1 MKFKRGCPKAPPA
14 TSRPQPQ
21 LQQQQQ
27 QHQSQQQWSSSPRR
41 PSPDN
46 NLHLIRALQAQA
58 ENSTWRLSQVESA
71 VELLQARV
79 EDLPR
84 TTAAVPETGARNST
98 GSILRTR
105 SDSAGRRR
113 GVLTAACK
121 RLGSKQVVGPN
132 SDEPQVGYLAEHSA
146 RSGEGESVVAEI
158 WRPGSDR
165 LQRSHSS
172 KTVAIMEHPTDSPRG
187 LEQKESELAEIRMF
201 VNDDISKEMERFRT
215 ELQVEFA
222 ELQRM
227 LVAESANET
236 QLLRDRG
243 PSDEANKQL
252 LRRVDDTSQLVLELR
267 QEQQV
272 QNAELGALRTRV
284 FEKEEKAPQLRNLEQ
299 DRKDMAT
306 MRVRIEALEAS
317 ASSRDDSQA
326 HARNSAPSNREAG
339 RSCRALCADEDT
351 LGDVITRLERL
362 ESTGGGALGSHHL
375 AEFRARLESM
385 EERIGGEGL
394 SEASA
399 AGALPTIDLHELR
412 ARLEPLEQA
421 RRSGAE
427 VSTEDFDK
435 LRMALARTV
444 RHITSLGEDVVSLRT
459 EQEKATARIKVL
471 GESVAC
477 ATSSGIQ
484 RIEEALSE
492 ELQAK
497 RKQLD
502 KVIRIQEGT
511 ASPKTAPV
519 TRAAVAVRRP
529 DARNAAPT
537 SSRSTLTN
545 DLTGHGSPSVPSGG
559 TFNRTSSEAGSN
571 SARPAARTPRLQAAP
586 TPGMPLPGSMQGS
599 HSLAERK
606 NGLVSL
612 RSSNSSPQTLSS
624 PGHSQSSSQMSALPG
639 HTVHGA
645 SVGVSAHPSVPGWTD
660 VRGV

>member
-1 MKFKRGCPKAPPA
+1 M
-14 TSRPQPQ
+14 
-21 LQQQQQ
+21 
-27 QHQSQQQWSSSPRR
+27 
-41 PSPDN
+41 
-46 NLHLIRALQAQA
+46 
-58 ENSTWRLSQVESA
+58 ESA

-79 EDLPR
+79 EDLAR
-84 TTAAVPETGARNST
+84 TATAVPDTPRSST

-132 SDEPQVGYLAEHSA
+132 NDEPQVGYLAEHGG
-146 RSGEGESVVAEI
+146 RSGDGESVVAEI
-158 WRPGSDR
+158 WRPGNSSDR
-165 LQRSHSS
+165 LQRSQSS
-172 KTVAIMEHPTDSPRG
+172 RTVSILEHPTDSPRTQ
-187 LEQKESELAEIRMF
+187 EQKDSELAEIRTFMKE
-201 VNDDISKEMERFRT
+201 DISKEMERFRS
-215 ELQVEFA
+215 ELQVEFQ
-222 ELQRM
+222 EFQRM
-227 LVAESANET
+227 LVAESTTET
-236 QLLRDRG
+236 QMLRDRG
-243 PSDEANKQL
+243 SNDEANKQL
-252 LRRVDDTSQLVLELR
+252 FRRIDDTSQLVLELR

-272 QNAELGALRTRV
+272 QNAELGALRTRLDLAGR
-284 FEKEEKAPQLRNLEQ
+284 ENEEKAPQFRNLVQ
-299 DRKDMAT
+299 DRKDVET
-306 MRVRIEALEAS
+306 MRVRIEALERARVEALEEKS
-317 ASSRDDSQA
+317 SSRDNSQA
-326 HARNSAPSNREAG
+326 HVWNSAPSNREAG
-339 RSCRALCADEDT
+339 RACKTLCADDCT
-351 LGDVITRLERL
+351 LTDIVARLERL
-362 ESTGGGALGSHHL
+362 ESTNEGALGSHHVADL
-375 AEFRARLESM
+375 RARLESM
-385 EERIGGEGL
+385 EERISCEGL

-399 AGALPTIDLHELR
+399 AGASKTIDLHELR

-421 RRSGAE
+421 RRTGAE

-444 RHITSLGEDVVSLRT
+444 RHITSLGEDVVSIRT
-459 EQEKATARIKVL
+459 EQEKASTKIKVL

-502 KVIRIQEGT
+502 KVIRIQEGS
-511 ASPKTAPV
+511 ASPKTAPCPPSARAPV
-519 TRAAVAVRRP
+519 TVRRP
-529 DARNAAPT
+529 DIRNAAPA

-545 DLTGHGSPSVPSGG
+545 DIAGHGSPSVPSAG

-571 SARPAARTPRLQAAP
+571 SVRSAARTPRLQAAAP
-586 TPGMPLPGSMQGS
+586 TPGVPVPGSMQSGSTPKLPGGS

-645 SVGVSAHPSVPGWTD
+645 SAGTPAHPTVPGWTD